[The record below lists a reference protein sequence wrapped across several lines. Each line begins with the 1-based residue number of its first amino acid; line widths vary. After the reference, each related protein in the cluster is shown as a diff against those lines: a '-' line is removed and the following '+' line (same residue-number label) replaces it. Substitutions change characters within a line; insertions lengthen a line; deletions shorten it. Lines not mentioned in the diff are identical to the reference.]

1 MIDYGITIPNKLE
14 CFKNTL
20 FVEELEHGEKKTDW
34 GFIIPEEKMDY
45 EGNFIH
51 PRWAKVLYKAD
62 NIKDFDIG
70 DWILISYGLWSSSI
84 LTTTNGV
91 EKNIWFISEKSF
103 KDGAIIAKS
112 KTKPKQLE
120 NYI

>member
-1 MIDYGITIPNKLE
+1 MIDYGITIPNRLD

-20 FVEELEHGEKKTDW
+20 FVEELEHGSKTTKW
-34 GFIIPEEKMDY
+34 GFEIPEEKMDF

-62 NIKDFDIG
+62 NLKDIEEG
-70 DWILISYGLWSSSI
+70 DWVLISYGRWSSSI
-84 LTTTNGV
+84 LATIQGV
-91 EKNIWFISEKSF
+91 EKQIWYISEKSL
-103 KDGAIIAKS
+103 KEGALIGKS

-120 NYI
+120 LYN

>member
-1 MIDYGITIPNKLE
+1 MIDYGITIPNNLE

-34 GFIIPEEKMDY
+34 GFIIPEEKMDF

-62 NIKDFDIG
+62 NLKDIDVG
-70 DWILISYGLWSSSI
+70 DWVLISYGRWSSSI
-84 LTTTNGV
+84 LATIHGE
-91 EKNIWFISEKSF
+91 EKNIWYISEKSL
-103 KDGAIIAKS
+103 KEGALIAKS
-112 KTKPKQLE
+112 KNKPKQLE
-120 NYI
+120 LYN

>member
-20 FVEELEHGEKKTDW
+20 FVEELEHGSKTTSW
-34 GFIIPEEKMDY
+34 GFEIPEEKMDY

-62 NIKDFDIG
+62 NIKNVEVG
-70 DWILISYGLWSSSI
+70 DWVLISYGLWSSSI
-84 LTTTNGV
+84 KATING
-91 EKNIWFISEKSF
+91 EDKDIWYVSEKSL
-103 KDGAIIAKS
+103 KDGALIAKS
-112 KTKPKQLE
+112 KNKPKQLE
-120 NYI
+120 LYN